1 MKRRYRLCDRER
13 FWQVRKEGRSWSTSL
28 VVLCALPNQLSYSRF
43 GIAASRR
50 IGSAVQRNRVK
61 RLLREALRLM
71 VPSVAPGWDLVW
83 VARPPIAQASYHE
96 VAAACARLLRRAQL
110 MATQDPTS
118 ATSSAAPFAAG
129 DQA

>member
-1 MKRRYRLCDRER
+1 
-13 FWQVRKEGRSWSTSL
+13 

-71 VPSVAPGWDLVW
+71 VPSIAPGWDLVW